1 MAGEGFDYK
10 NRPDYRVLEANKVL
24 QEFNI
29 RNLNAEM
36 LPTLSAFGTIGY
48 STQSNGIG
56 GIFRTNTNIESTAT
70 LGPDKWYNYSMFGVN
85 LRVPIFS
92 GFQQTNKIRQQRAE
106 LLKIQNNQQQLKSQI
121 DLQIHQSTTSFQ
133 NAIRTLEI
141 QKANLGLA
149 QNVAR
154 VTKIK
159 YEQGVGSNLE
169 VIDAEDELRK
179 TQVSYYD
186 ALFSAVLAKV
196 ELDKAYGKLTAPAPV
211 QK

>member
-1 MAGEGFDYK
+1 M
-10 NRPDYRVLEANKVL
+10 
-24 QEFNI
+24 
-29 RNLNAEM
+29 
-36 LPTLSAFGTIGY
+36 
-48 STQSNGIG
+48 
-56 GIFRTNTNIESTAT
+56 
-70 LGPDKWYNYSMFGVN
+70 
-85 LRVPIFS
+85 
-92 GFQQTNKIRQQRAE
+92 
-106 LLKIQNNQQQLKSQI
+106 
-121 DLQIHQSTTSFQ
+121 
-133 NAIRTLEI
+133 RTLEI

-196 ELDKAYGKLTAPAPV
+196 ELDKAYGKLTAPASV